1 MKKFNE
7 LGLNKKI
14 LKSIESMGYE
24 EPTEIQETLIPLI
37 LEGKDLIGQAE
48 TGSGKTLSY
57 ASSIL
62 SSIDIS
68 TNFVRAIILTPTRE
82 LALQVKEEFELL
94 NKETSFDIAAVY
106 GGSSIDEQIKHLR
119 KGVDVVVGTPG
130 RVMDLIRRNKLNI
143 DNIEYF
149 VLDEAD
155 EMLNMG
161 FLEDIE
167 SIFKNTNPERQVL
180 MLSATMPDEIKY
192 LAERYMRK
200 DYEHILIESETKTA
214 TNVKQYYYLVNEK
227 VRTEVLCRVLDLK
240 NSKRTIIFC
249 KTKKEVDELLTSL
262 SLRGYNAEAMHG
274 DISQDLRIKTLDRF
288 KNGAF
293 KILIATDVAARG
305 IHVENI
311 ECVINYNLPQDR
323 ETYIHRVG
331 RTGRAGKQGEAI
343 SLVSSKKVKL
353 IDDLEKFTNSTIER
367 QELPSTEEIVKLKYN
382 QILEEANNLD
392 KETIKEAIEY
402 VRDLN
407 KGELLN
413 LAASL
418 LKITVE
424 KELGLNLKKVV
435 EVREDKKEVLKGTIR
450 VFINIGK
457 KDGLKKGSLLDFLKD
472 QTKIR
477 KENFNNIE
485 ILSTFTFIDVNEKV
499 VSEFMKKIQNK
510 KYKDRTI
517 RIEKAKKQR

>member
-240 NSKRTIIFC
+240 IPKEPLFFV
-249 KTKKEVDELLTSL
+249 KQKK
-262 SLRGYNAEAMHG
+262 
-274 DISQDLRIKTLDRF
+274 K
-288 KNGAF
+288 
-293 KILIATDVAARG
+293 
-305 IHVENI
+305 
-311 ECVINYNLPQDR
+311 
-323 ETYIHRVG
+323 
-331 RTGRAGKQGEAI
+331 
-343 SLVSSKKVKL
+343 
-353 IDDLEKFTNSTIER
+353 
-367 QELPSTEEIVKLKYN
+367 
-382 QILEEANNLD
+382 
-392 KETIKEAIEY
+392 
-402 VRDLN
+402 
-407 KGELLN
+407 
-413 LAASL
+413 
-418 LKITVE
+418 
-424 KELGLNLKKVV
+424 
-435 EVREDKKEVLKGTIR
+435 
-450 VFINIGK
+450 
-457 KDGLKKGSLLDFLKD
+457 
-472 QTKIR
+472 
-477 KENFNNIE
+477 
-485 ILSTFTFIDVNEKV
+485 
-499 VSEFMKKIQNK
+499 
-510 KYKDRTI
+510 
-517 RIEKAKKQR
+517 

>member
-1 MKKFNE
+1 
-7 LGLNKKI
+7 
-14 LKSIESMGYE
+14 
-24 EPTEIQETLIPLI
+24 
-37 LEGKDLIGQAE
+37 
-48 TGSGKTLSY
+48 
-57 ASSIL
+57 
-62 SSIDIS
+62 
-68 TNFVRAIILTPTRE
+68 
-82 LALQVKEEFELL
+82 
-94 NKETSFDIAAVY
+94 
-106 GGSSIDEQIKHLR
+106 
-119 KGVDVVVGTPG
+119 
-130 RVMDLIRRNKLNI
+130 
-143 DNIEYF
+143 
-149 VLDEAD
+149 
-155 EMLNMG
+155 
-161 FLEDIE
+161 
-167 SIFKNTNPERQVL
+167 
-180 MLSATMPDEIKY
+180 
-192 LAERYMRK
+192 
-200 DYEHILIESETKTA
+200 
-214 TNVKQYYYLVNEK
+214 
-227 VRTEVLCRVLDLK
+227 
-240 NSKRTIIFC
+240 
-249 KTKKEVDELLTSL
+249 
-262 SLRGYNAEAMHG
+262 MHG